1 MADIDWNSLHTA
13 ALQDFSLSALPPTI
27 RLPALPV
34 AVTQFT
40 QKANNPDAKIKDLAT
55 IVETDTGLTVELLRH
70 VNSSLVGL
78 RHRAANVQQA
88 IPLLGIRQTKLF
100 LITAG
105 MQSAIQARHSKL
117 IHHGG
122 FWNSSLQKALFARET
137 AALLKTDVELA
148 FAGALLQDFLL
159 PVITNELT
167 EPYLQFLNHRAAQ
180 SAGLCEYEQ
189 SLFGWD
195 HAAAGASLAS
205 RWQLPDELICC
216 ILFHHWG
223 LAILA
228 HPELKRTAVAAIAVS
243 AMLPDQ
249 IKQVENGF
257 DQLLE
262 LQSVWSAFD
271 LEAICDKVDCQ
282 HAELGLGVN
291 NDFPLLARYRQSQ
304 SLQPN

>member
-1 MADIDWNSLHTA
+1 MADINWKSLHAA
-13 ALQDFSLSALPPTI
+13 ALQDFALTDLPPTI

-40 QKANNPDAKIKDLAT
+40 QKAKDPDAKIKDLAK

-88 IPLLGIRQTKLF
+88 ISLLGIRQTKLF

-105 MQSAIQARHSKL
+105 MQSAIRARHSKL

-122 FWNSSLQKALFARET
+122 FWNTSLQKALFARET
-137 AALLKTDVELA
+137 ALLLKTDADLA

-159 PVITNELT
+159 PIITNELI
-167 EPYLQFLNHRAAQ
+167 EPYLQFLNLRAAQ
-180 SAGLCEYEQ
+180 PDCLCDYEQ
-189 SLFGWD
+189 NCFGWD
-195 HAAAGASLAS
+195 HAAAGASLAG

-228 HPELKRTAVAAIAVS
+228 HPELKRTAVAAVAIS

-249 IKQVENGF
+249 IKQVETGF
-257 DQLLE
+257 EQLVQ
-262 LQSVWSAFD
+262 LQDIWPAFD
-271 LEAICDKVDCQ
+271 LESICEKVDCQ

-291 NDFPLLARYRQSQ
+291 NDFPLLARYRQMQ
-304 SLQPN
+304 TLQPS